1 MGAGDAARHAR
12 IDFMSAVI
20 FDYKTRDVLGKV
32 HEGTIEAENR
42 DDAAARLRRDGMQVL
57 ELEEEGAGLEL
68 FPPRIRAGEI
78 IYVTSQLAVMVDT
91 GITLSVA
98 LESIAQQESNRS
110 LKKVLTELKSQ
121 VESGEDFSAALAR
134 FPQHFDKT
142 YISLIKAS
150 EHTGTLGQM
159 LDTIAEYQRKQLET
173 RQKVRAAMAY
183 PAVML
188 VLAVGVTIFLLT
200 YVMPK
205 FQPLFQRKGIKLPLM
220 TRFLMGASHVLIDYW
235 YLWALAGIAAT
246 IAFFVARRTEEGQKF
261 FHWLKINFPLLGPLN
276 RKVILSR
283 SVRTLGTMVAAGVSM
298 LDCIKLAAEVAGN
311 YYYEQVWLGVLDR
324 ITQGE
329 RIADSLRG
337 NTLFPPTLV
346 QMINSGEET
355 AKLDAV
361 LAKVSLYYD
370 REVETSIKA
379 TTSLIEPL
387 LIVVMGVVVGS
398 IAMGLLLPIFSLSRP
413 T

>member
-1 MGAGDAARHAR
+1 MGA
-12 IDFMSAVI
+12 IS
-20 FDYKTRDVLGKV
+20 FDYKVRDVLGKV
-32 HEGTIEAENR
+32 HEGTLEAENR
-42 DDAAARLRRDGMQVL
+42 DDAANRLRRDGMQIL
-57 ELEEEGAGLEL
+57 ELDEEGAGWEIL
-68 FPPRIRAGEI
+68 PQGIRPTEI
-78 IYVTSQLAVMVDT
+78 IYATSQLAVMVDT
-91 GITLSVA
+91 GINLSVA
-98 LESIAQQESNRS
+98 LESIAQQESNRT
-110 LKKVLTELKSQ
+110 LKQVLTDLRNQ
-121 VESGEDFSAALAR
+121 VESGEDFSSALAR
-134 FPQHFDKT
+134 HPKHFDRT

-150 EHTGTLGQM
+150 EHTGTLGPM

-188 VLAVGVTIFLLT
+188 VLAIGVTIFLLT

-205 FQPLFQRKGIKLPLM
+205 FQPLFQRKGMKLPVM
-220 TRFLMGASHVLIDYW
+220 TRVLMAASHILIDYW
-235 YLWALAGIAAT
+235 YLWALAAIVGV
-246 IAFFVARRTEEGQKF
+246 IAFVVARRTEEGRRF
-261 FHWLKINFPLLGPLN
+261 FDWLKISVPLLGPLN

-298 LDCIKLAAEVAGN
+298 LDCIRLAAEVAGN
-311 YYYEQVWLGVLDR
+311 YYYEQVWLGVLDK
-324 ITQGE
+324 ITQGD

-337 NTLFPPTLV
+337 NPLFPPTLV

-361 LAKVSLYYD
+361 LAKVSVYYD

-387 LIVVMGVVVGS
+387 LIVVMGSVVGS

>member
-1 MGAGDAARHAR
+1 
-12 IDFMSAVI
+12 MSAI
-20 FDYKTRDVLGKV
+20 LFDYKTRDILGKV

-42 DDAAARLRRDGMQVL
+42 DEAAGRLRRDGMQVL
-57 ELEEEGAGLEL
+57 ELEEQGAGLEL
-68 FPPRIRAGEI
+68 FPPRIRASDI
-78 IYVTSQLAVMVDT
+78 IYTTSQLAVMVDT
-91 GITLSVA
+91 GITISVA
-98 LESIAQQESNRS
+98 LDTIAQQESNRT
-110 LKKVLTELKSQ
+110 LKQVLMEIRSQ
-121 VESGEDFSAALAR
+121 VESGEDFSTALSR
-134 FPQHFDKT
+134 FPRHFDKT
-142 YISLIKAS
+142 FVSLIKAS

-188 VLAVGVTIFLLT
+188 VLAIGVTIFLLS

-205 FQPLFQRKGIKLPLM
+205 FQPLFQRKGVTLPVM
-220 TRFLMGASHVLIDYW
+220 TRILIGTSHVLIDYW
-235 YLWALAGIAAT
+235 YLWALAAIAAT
-246 IAFFVARRTEEGQKF
+246 IAFFVARRTEEGRRF
-261 FHWLKINFPLLGPLN
+261 FDWVKISVPLLGSLN

-311 YYYEQVWLGVLDR
+311 HYYEQVWLGVLDR

-337 NTLFPPTLV
+337 NPLFPPTLV

-355 AKLDAV
+355 AKLDMV
-361 LAKVSLYYD
+361 LAKVSVYYD
-370 REVETSIKA
+370 REVETAIKA

-387 LIVVMGVVVGS
+387 LIVVMGIVVGG

>member
-1 MGAGDAARHAR
+1 MGA
-12 IDFMSAVI
+12 IS
-20 FDYKTRDVLGKV
+20 FDYKVRDVLGKV
-32 HEGTIEAENR
+32 HEGTLEAESR
-42 DDAAARLRRDGMQVL
+42 EEAATRLRRDGMQVL
-57 ELEEEGAGLEL
+57 ELDEEGAGWEIL
-68 FPPRIRAGEI
+68 PQGIRATEI
-78 IYVTSQLAVMVDT
+78 IYATSQLAVMVDT
-91 GITLSVA
+91 GINLSSA
-98 LESIAQQESNRS
+98 LESIAQQEANRT
-110 LKKVLTELKSQ
+110 LRQVLTDLRNQ
-121 VESGEDFSAALAR
+121 VESGEDFSAALSR
-134 FPQHFDKT
+134 HPKYFDRT
-142 YISLIKAS
+142 YVSLIKAS
-150 EHTGTLGQM
+150 EHTGTLGPM

-188 VLAVGVTIFLLT
+188 VLAIGVTIFLLT

-205 FQPLFQRKGIKLPLM
+205 FQPLFQRKGIKLPVM
-220 TRFLMGASHVLIDYW
+220 TRVLMAASHVLIDYW
-235 YLWALAGIAAT
+235 YLWVLAAIAAGV
-246 IAFFVARRTEEGQKF
+246 AFVVARRMEEGRRF
-261 FHWLKINFPLLGPLN
+261 FDWLKINVPLLGPLN

-311 YYYEQVWLGVLDR
+311 YYYEQVWLSVLDK
-324 ITQGE
+324 ITQGD

-337 NTLFPPTLV
+337 NLLFPPTLV

-355 AKLDAV
+355 AKLDVV

-387 LIVVMGVVVGS
+387 LIVVMGSVVGS

>member
-1 MGAGDAARHAR
+1 MGA
-12 IDFMSAVI
+12 IS
-20 FDYKTRDVLGKV
+20 FDYKVRDVLGKI
-32 HEGTIEAENR
+32 HEGTLEAESR
-42 DDAAARLRRDGMQVL
+42 DDAANRLRRDGMQIL
-57 ELEEEGAGLEL
+57 ELDEEGAGWEIL
-68 FPPRIRAGEI
+68 PQRIRPTEI
-78 IYVTSQLAVMVDT
+78 IYATSQLAVMVDT
-91 GITLSVA
+91 GINLSSA
-98 LESIAQQESNRS
+98 LESIAQQESNRT
-110 LKKVLTELKSQ
+110 LKQVLSDLRNQ
-121 VESGEDFSAALAR
+121 VESGEDFSSALSR
-134 FPQHFDKT
+134 HPKHFDRT

-150 EHTGTLGQM
+150 EHTGTLGPM

-188 VLAVGVTIFLLT
+188 VLAIGVTIFLLT

-205 FQPLFQRKGIKLPLM
+205 FQPLFQRKGMKLPVM
-220 TRFLMGASHVLIDYW
+220 TRILMAASHILIDYW
-235 YLWALAGIAAT
+235 YLWALAAIVGV
-246 IAFFVARRTEEGQKF
+246 IAFVVARRTDEGRRF
-261 FHWLKINFPLLGPLN
+261 FDWLKISVPLLGPLN

-298 LDCIKLAAEVAGN
+298 LDCIRLAAEVAGN
-311 YYYEQVWLGVLDR
+311 YYYEQVWLGVLDK
-324 ITQGE
+324 ITQGD

-337 NTLFPPTLV
+337 NPLFPPTLV

-361 LAKVSLYYD
+361 LAKVSVYYD

-387 LIVVMGVVVGS
+387 LIVVMGSVVGS

>member
-1 MGAGDAARHAR
+1 
-12 IDFMSAVI
+12 MSSIV
-20 FDYKTRDVLGKV
+20 FDYKIRDVLGKV
-32 HEGTIEAENR
+32 HEGTLEAENR
-42 DDAAARLRRDGMQVL
+42 DEAANRLRRDGMQIL
-57 ELEEEGAGLEL
+57 ELEEEGAGYEL
-68 FPPRIRAGEI
+68 LPPRVRASDI
-78 IYVTSQLAVMVDT
+78 IYATSQLAVMVDT
-91 GITLSVA
+91 GITLSLA
-98 LESIAQQESNRS
+98 LDSIAQQESNRT
-110 LKKVLTELKSQ
+110 LKQVLMELKSQ
-121 VESGEDFSAALAR
+121 VESGEDFSTALSR
-134 FPQHFDKT
+134 YPRYFDKT
-142 YISLIKAS
+142 YVSLIKAS
-150 EHTGTLGQM
+150 EHTGTLGSM

-205 FQPLFQRKGIKLPLM
+205 FQPLFQRKGIKLPIM

-235 YLWALAGIAAT
+235 YLWLLAAVAAG
-246 IAFFVARRTEEGQKF
+246 IAFFVARRTDEGRKF
-261 FHWLKINFPLLGPLN
+261 FDWLKISVPLLGPLN

-298 LDCIKLAAEVAGN
+298 LDCIRLAAEVAGN
-311 YYYEQVWLGVLDR
+311 HYYEQVWLGVLDR

-337 NTLFPPTLV
+337 NPLFPPTLV

-361 LAKVSLYYD
+361 LSKVILYYD

-379 TTSLIEPL
+379 ATSLIEPL
-387 LIVVMGVVVGS
+387 LIVIMGGVVGS